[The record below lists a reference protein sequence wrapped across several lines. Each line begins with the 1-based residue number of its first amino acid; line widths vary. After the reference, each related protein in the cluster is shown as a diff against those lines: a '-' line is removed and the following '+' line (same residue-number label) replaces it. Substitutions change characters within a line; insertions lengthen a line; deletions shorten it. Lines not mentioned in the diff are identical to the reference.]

1 MKIKILAFSF
11 VFLFFGIAFAEYN
24 SFAIPDSAEIRRTI
38 VDSWISAPVSEVRNY
53 KEDLRKNRIGETFQ
67 IRMEEN
73 KTEFSVIVA
82 PRSEL
87 DVDLINGD
95 SHRIVRA
102 AVYSKGAAGSWVL
115 FREKNSGKPLRV
127 EWHFNPDP
135 DVFLVFRPQ
144 AQKTLVDMS
153 VFGSFAAKSVPLG
166 VPFERIYTAGFQDV
180 KNWTQKTLPWE
191 KVSVETGLYRD
202 SLMMAGIIKSN
213 LDSIVFTEDAC
224 YDSKGK
230 LKSVITGKDY
240 ILKDESGFEIS
251 LDEKKLYLSGA
262 GFLKWIVDGIVEPA
276 TGLGTS
282 ISDLTEPT
290 VEFDSVGK
298 IGVMSQ
304 EWNLYFTL
312 DWCRNL
318 AAKAYSV
325 RSRRNVDFKSAGL
338 DVNKNYFASEVSGGK
353 ISTSSGYIKN
363 TGYSIEKIKSVLYV
377 LAVTEP
383 SWFYLAAIRQGS
395 CLKPDELVFN
405 NCAVFFPYFDNNG
418 KFGCFVFEQG
428 KEISL
433 EKFVKKYKDA
443 YIHLERVK
451 SLEAFFPYEKK

>member
-1 MKIKILAFSF
+1 MK
-11 VFLFFGIAFAEYN
+11 
-24 SFAIPDSAEIRRTI
+24 
-38 VDSWISAPVSEVRNY
+38 
-53 KEDLRKNRIGETFQ
+53 
-67 IRMEEN
+67 
-73 KTEFSVIVA
+73 
-82 PRSEL
+82 
-87 DVDLINGD
+87 
-95 SHRIVRA
+95 
-102 AVYSKGAAGSWVL
+102 
-115 FREKNSGKPLRV
+115 
-127 EWHFNPDP
+127 
-135 DVFLVFRPQ
+135 
-144 AQKTLVDMS
+144 
-153 VFGSFAAKSVPLG
+153 
-166 VPFERIYTAGFQDV
+166 
-180 KNWTQKTLPWE
+180 
-191 KVSVETGLYRD
+191 
-202 SLMMAGIIKSN
+202 
-213 LDSIVFTEDAC
+213 
-224 YDSKGK
+224 
-230 LKSVITGKDY
+230 
-240 ILKDESGFEIS
+240 
-251 LDEKKLYLSGA
+251 KKLYLSGA

>member
-1 MKIKILAFSF
+1 MKKVVSILITLVLSS
-11 VFLFFGIAFAEYN
+11 VSLFASYN
-24 SFAIPDSAEIRRTI
+24 S
-38 VDSWISAPVSEVRNY
+38 
-53 KEDLRKNRIGETFQ
+53 
-67 IRMEEN
+67 
-73 KTEFSVIVA
+73 
-82 PRSEL
+82 
-87 DVDLINGD
+87 
-95 SHRIVRA
+95 
-102 AVYSKGAAGSWVL
+102 
-115 FREKNSGKPLRV
+115 
-127 EWHFNPDP
+127 
-135 DVFLVFRPQ
+135 
-144 AQKTLVDMS
+144 
-153 VFGSFAAKSVPLG
+153 LG
-166 VPFERIYTAGFQDV
+166 VPDSSEIREQLAERWFEAPLSAVRQNMPEVYYNEAGQKFQVRLEETNDTFNIFVSPSSEINVTVYTSKG
-180 KNWTQKTLPWE
+180 
-191 KVSVETGLYRD
+191 VSVEKQEVFPGDSAGSFVLVRDKKTEKPIRVRYYFMKNNEVFVQITPGQKTALADMVIYNNYAARGVPTGVPFAKFY
-202 SLMMAGIIKSN
+202 
-213 LDSIVFTEDAC
+213 
-224 YDSKGK
+224 
-230 LKSVITGKDY
+230 
-240 ILKDESGFEIS
+240 EIS
-251 LDEKKLYLSGA
+251 FEDLMNVTKTKLPWKYVTADCTVYHSVQQMIAVIKEKLPKIMIANDAMYDENNQLVHISSGNKYSTDGLDETKLYLSSA